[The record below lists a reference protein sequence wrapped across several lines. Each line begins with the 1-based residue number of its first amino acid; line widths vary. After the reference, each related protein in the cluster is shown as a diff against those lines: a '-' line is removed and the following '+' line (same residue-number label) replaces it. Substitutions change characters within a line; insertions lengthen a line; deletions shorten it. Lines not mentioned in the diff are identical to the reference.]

1 MKSSMNHSI
10 LNKLLQMTF
19 YQKNNKGASITMAN
33 SLVSIQIIPTLE
45 NSSESYAYVD
55 AAIAVIEESGVKYQ
69 VNPLETTMEGELSE
83 LLDVV
88 QAMNEKMVS
97 MGAIN
102 VISQVKIVY
111 QPDGITAETL
121 TEKYR

>member
-1 MKSSMNHSI
+1 
-10 LNKLLQMTF
+10 
-19 YQKNNKGASITMAN
+19 MAN
-33 SLVSIQIIPTLE
+33 SLVSIQIIPKLE
-45 NSSESYAYVD
+45 NSRNSYSYVD
-55 AAIAVIEESGVKYQ
+55 AAIALIEESGIKYQ

-88 QAMNEKMVS
+88 QAMNEKMIS
-97 MGAIN
+97 MGAMN

-111 QPDGITAETL
+111 QPDGIKAETL